1 MTGNE
6 IREAMIAAREE
17 YIGIIRSELLG
28 PGSEFSVPDAEHEI
42 ISTSPT
48 SRYSVGILFPQGNL
62 VNQDND
68 ETVPVEENSS
78 GGEAVDEIIAVEP
91 VTDEPAPIPKVHSYS
106 TDETAEEN
114 LDEEI
119 SMSTQYMPSSM
130 GITFLVRGNCDIVH
144 GKLNFATY
152 RHALVPDCMIP
163 YCPEE
168 NSDTYVPPSDLM
180 NLVDYD
186 AVTKTLKLKRAVK
199 IKEVHEIFERDT
211 IPENE
216 AFLLKQIMY
225 RFVDYCSTGYV
236 REPHEVADFVLDFSD
251 SDYIDNESTQNRKEP
266 KPKLLL

>member
-68 ETVPVEENSS
+68 ETVPVEENSGS
-78 GGEAVDEIIAVEP
+78 GEAVDEIIAVEP
-91 VTDEPAPIPKVHSYS
+91 VADEPAPTPKVHSYS
-106 TDETAEEN
+106 TDETADEN

-180 NLVDYD
+180 HLVDYD

-236 REPHEVADFVLDFSD
+236 REPHAVSYTHLTLPTNSLV
-251 SDYIDNESTQNRKEP
+251 
-266 KPKLLL
+266 